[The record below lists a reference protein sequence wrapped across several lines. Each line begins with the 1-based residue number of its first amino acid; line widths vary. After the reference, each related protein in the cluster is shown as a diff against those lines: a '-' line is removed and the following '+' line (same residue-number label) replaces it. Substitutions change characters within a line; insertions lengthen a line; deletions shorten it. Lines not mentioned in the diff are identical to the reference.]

1 MKFLLA
7 LILLPTLSI
16 AKDFVPSS
24 FSTQYEETSASALNK
39 KKIKKATGTI
49 DYKFAGNIR
58 IEVMTPDKSTA
69 VVNQTKSWYYTPPFG
84 STKEPGTVTVQKSS
98 KWPLIR
104 LFDSLKNG
112 VESNKLFTHKYVG
125 KELVLTLVSTLQKE
139 IGVKEFHFVS
149 DKDPKAV
156 KSIEEFDNFYM
167 VKTSGPNVN
176 YKFIQFK
183 ENASFSAD
191 HFTFDIPKNT
201 KVINN

>member
-7 LILLPTLSI
+7 LILLPTIAI

-24 FSTQYEETSASALNK
+24 FSTQYEETTTSAANK
-39 KKIKKATGTI
+39 KKVKKATGTI
-49 DYKFAGNIR
+49 DYKFPGHIR
-58 IEVMTPDKSTA
+58 IEVKTPDQSIA
-69 VVNQTKSWYYTPPFG
+69 VVNQQKSWYYQPPFG

-98 KWPLIR
+98 KWPLIK

-112 VESNKLFTHKYVG
+112 VESNKLFKHKYVG
-125 KELVLTLVSTLQKE
+125 KELVLVLVDTLQKE

-149 DKDPKAV
+149 EKDPKTV
-156 KSIEEFDNFYM
+156 KAIDEFDNFYM

-176 YKFIQFK
+176 YKFINFK
-183 ENASFSAD
+183 EGASFSAD
-191 HFTFDIPKNT
+191 HFVFDIPKNT